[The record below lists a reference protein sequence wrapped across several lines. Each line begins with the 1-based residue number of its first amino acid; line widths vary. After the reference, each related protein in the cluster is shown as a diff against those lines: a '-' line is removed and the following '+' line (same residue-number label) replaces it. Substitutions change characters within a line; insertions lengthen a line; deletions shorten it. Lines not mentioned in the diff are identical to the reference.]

1 MLRGMTSSLERPS
14 APVISDTA
22 LSALEPQ
29 LSAWRRHLHQH
40 PEVSFQEHQ
49 TAAYIAGELRGMPG
63 LEVSQ
68 PTATSVLAVRRGTQ
82 PGRTVLLRA
91 DIDALPMQE
100 ENSFDYVSQNDGA
113 MHACGHD
120 GHTAILLGV
129 AKLVSEQPEW
139 AGELRMIFQHA
150 EEQSPGGAEELV
162 FGTALMEG
170 VDVVTGLH
178 LNSQLPAGV
187 VAVKPGAFMAAP
199 DNIYITI
206 LGRGGHAAHPE
217 EAIDPIAIGA
227 QVVSN
232 LQHVVSRGVSALEPL
247 VVSVTYFQAGTTTNV
262 IPDRAEL
269 KGTVR
274 SFDPGLR
281 ERAPALIERMVRGV
295 CEAHGA
301 RYEYRYEQGY
311 RPLINEAGVAE
322 VLRQVAVETVG
333 EDRTRLANP
342 TMGGEDFSAY
352 LEKAPGAYFNVGS
365 GNPELDS
372 EFPHHHPRFTLDE
385 AALTTGV
392 QMMYAAALRL
402 GKTEL

>member
-1 MLRGMTSSLERPS
+1 MTTSTASQPRPERL
-14 APVISDTA
+14 A
-22 LSALEPQ
+22 ALEPQ
-29 LSAWRRHLHQH
+29 LMGWRRHLHMH

-49 TAAYIAGELRGMPG
+49 TAAYIAAQLRGMVN

-82 PGRTVLLRA
+82 PGKTVLLRA
-91 DIDALPMQE
+91 DIDALPILE
-100 ENSFDYVSQNDGA
+100 ENRFDFASQNQGA

-129 AKLVSEQPEW
+129 AQLVSEQTDW
-139 AGELRMIFQHA
+139 NGELRMIFQHA
-150 EEQSPGGAEELV
+150 EEQNPGGAEELV
-162 FGTALMEG
+162 FRTPLMDG

-199 DNIYITI
+199 DNIHITI
-206 LGRGGHAAHPE
+206 LGKGGHGAHPE
-217 EAIDPIAIGA
+217 EAVDPIAIGA

-232 LQHVVSRGVSALEPL
+232 LQQVVSRGVSALDAL
-247 VVSVTYFQAGTTTNV
+247 VVSVTYFQAGTATNV

-274 SFDPGLR
+274 TFVPELR
-281 ERAPALIERMVRGV
+281 QRAPGLIERVVRGV

-301 RYEYRYEQGY
+301 RYEYVYEQGY
-311 RPLINEAGVAE
+311 RPLINDDTVAE
-322 VLRQVAVETVG
+322 VLRQVAVATVG
-333 EDRTRLANP
+333 EDRTRLAKP

-365 GNPELDS
+365 GNPGLES
-372 EFPHHHPRFTLDE
+372 EFPHHHPRFTIDE
-385 AALTTGV
+385 AALRTGV
-392 QMMYAAALRL
+392 EMMYAAAIRL
-402 GKTEL
+402 AQG

>member
-1 MLRGMTSSLERPS
+1 MTTSTASQPRPERL
-14 APVISDTA
+14 A
-22 LSALEPQ
+22 ALEPQ
-29 LSAWRRHLHQH
+29 LSGWRRHLHMH

-49 TAAYIAGELRGMPG
+49 TSAYIAAQLRGMAH

-68 PTATSVLAVRRGTQ
+68 PTATSVLAVRRGTG
-82 PGRTVLLRA
+82 PGKTVLLRA
-91 DIDALPMQE
+91 DIDALPILE
-100 ENSFDYVSQNDGA
+100 ENRFDFASQNAGA

-129 AKLVSEQPEW
+129 AQLVSEQPDW
-139 AGELRMIFQHA
+139 NGELRMIFQHA
-150 EEQSPGGAEELV
+150 EEQNPGGAEELV
-162 FGTALMEG
+162 FRTPLMDG

-199 DNIYITI
+199 DNIHITI
-206 LGRGGHAAHPE
+206 LGKGGHGAHPE
-217 EAIDPIAIGA
+217 EAVDPIAIGA

-232 LQHVVSRGVSALEPL
+232 LQQVVSRGVSALDAL
-247 VVSVTYFQAGTTTNV
+247 VVSVTYFQAGTATNV

-274 SFDPGLR
+274 TFDPELR
-281 ERAPALIERMVRGV
+281 QRAPGLIERVVRGV

-301 RYEYRYEQGY
+301 RYEYTYEQGY
-311 RPLINEAGVAE
+311 RPLINDDTVAE
-322 VLRQVAVETVG
+322 VLRQVAVATVG
-333 EDRTRLANP
+333 EDRTRLARP

-365 GNPELDS
+365 GTPGLES
-372 EFPHHHPRFTLDE
+372 GFPHHHPRFTIDE
-385 AALTTGV
+385 AALVTGV
-392 QMMYAAALRL
+392 EMMYAAAVRL
-402 GKTEL
+402 AQG

>member
-1 MLRGMTSSLERPS
+1 MG
-14 APVISDTA
+14 
-22 LSALEPQ
+22 
-29 LSAWRRHLHQH
+29 WRRHLHMH

-49 TAAYIAGELRGMPG
+49 TSAYIAGQLRGMAN

-68 PTATSVLAVRRGTQ
+68 PTATSVLAVRRGTG
-82 PGRTVLLRA
+82 PGKTVLLRA
-91 DIDALPMQE
+91 DIDALPILE
-100 ENSFDYVSQNDGA
+100 ENRFDFASQNAGA

-129 AKLVSEQPEW
+129 AQLVSEQRDW
-139 AGELRMIFQHA
+139 NGELRMIFQHA
-150 EEQSPGGAEELV
+150 EEQNPGGAEELV
-162 FGTALMEG
+162 FRTPLMDG

-199 DNIYITI
+199 DNIHITI
-206 LGRGGHAAHPE
+206 LGKGGHGAHPE
-217 EAIDPIAIGA
+217 EAVDPIAIGA

-232 LQHVVSRGVSALEPL
+232 LQQVVSRGVSALDAL
-247 VVSVTYFQAGTTTNV
+247 VVSVTYFQAGTATNV

-274 SFDPGLR
+274 TFDPELR
-281 ERAPALIERMVRGV
+281 QRAPSLIERVVRGV

-301 RYEYRYEQGY
+301 RYEYTYEQGY
-311 RPLINEAGVAE
+311 RPLINDDTVAE

-333 EDRTRLANP
+333 QDRTRLAKP

-352 LEKAPGAYFNVGS
+352 LEKAPGADFNVGS
-365 GNPELDS
+365 GNPGLES
-372 EFPHHHPRFTLDE
+372 EFPHHHPRFTIDE
-385 AALTTGV
+385 AALRTGV
-392 QMMYAAALRL
+392 EMMYAAAVRL
-402 GKTEL
+402 AQE